1 MKALPERRI
10 TDAVDDRLTTN
21 GMTALVV
28 DDESSYRTYI
38 SALAEK
44 VGFTVA
50 EAFDGSSALDILS
63 QSTFDV
69 LIVNLDSPGIIGLE
83 RIATQQTYSILLT
96 SREDADKK
104 IAALEAGYDDFLSK
118 SATEL
123 EVVAKLVAARRLI
136 TRQQTFDNL
145 VRDLYGLASRDE
157 LTGVFNRRFL
167 FSEAEKLLSSGT
179 AATLVLF
186 DLDDFKKVNDTFG
199 HLVGD
204 RVLRD
209 VGALFQRAT
218 RPDDLVGRYGGDEFI
233 MVVTGSPFY
242 LVETVAD
249 RLSSDIRELT
259 WALGNDEFSV
269 GVSVGLASSHFLID
283 ATLTQL
289 LEAAD
294 RDLYKNKWLRK
305 HPGEARSSGG
315 IDHVLPL
322 PAAVSELSTI
332 RTSRRSNEISPHPG
346 GDRAERPGVR
356 REHADD

>member
-1 MKALPERRI
+1 MKPLPERRI
-10 TDAVDDRLTTN
+10 TDAVGDRLTSEI
-21 GMTALVV
+21 TALIV
-28 DDESSYRTYI
+28 DDESSYRAYI
-38 SALAEK
+38 TDIAERVGFAVAAVFDGPSALEML
-44 VGFTVA
+44 
-50 EAFDGSSALDILS
+50 SNSA
-63 QSTFDV
+63 FDV
-69 LIVNLDSPGIIGLE
+69 LIVNLDSPGTDGLQ
-83 RIATQQTYSILLT
+83 RIAPKETYSILLT
-96 SREDADKK
+96 SQDDVDKK

-123 EVVAKLVAARRLI
+123 EVVAKLVAARRVI
-136 TRQQTFDNL
+136 TRQQTVNHL
-145 VRDLYGLASRDE
+145 VRDLYGMASHDE

-167 FSEAEKLLSSGT
+167 FAETEKVLGSGT

-199 HLVGD
+199 HVVGD

-242 LVETVAD
+242 LVETIAD

-259 WALGNDEFSV
+259 WTIGNDEFSV
-269 GVSVGLASSHFLID
+269 GVSVGIASSHFLTD

-294 RDLYKNKWLRK
+294 RDLYKNKWVRK
-305 HPGEARSSGG
+305 HPEEARSSGRL
-315 IDHVLPL
+315 DHVLPL
-322 PAAVSELSTI
+322 PMAVSELSTI
-332 RTSRRSNEISPHPG
+332 RTSRRSNEISPLPG
-346 GDRAERPGVR
+346 GDRTQRPGAR
-356 REHADD
+356 RHHADD

>member
-10 TDAVDDRLTTN
+10 TDAVDDRLTAA
-21 GMTALVV
+21 GMTALIV
-28 DDESSYRTYI
+28 DDESSYRGYI

-44 VGFTVA
+44 VGFTVE
-50 EAFDGSSALDILS
+50 EAIDGPTALDMLS
-63 QSTFDV
+63 KSAFDV
-69 LIVNLDSPGIIGLE
+69 LIVNLDSPGINGLE
-83 RIATQQTYSILLT
+83 RIAPHETYAILLT
-96 SREDADKK
+96 SRDDVDKK

-167 FSEAEKLLSSGT
+167 FAETEKLLSSGT

-186 DLDDFKKVNDTFG
+186 DLDDFKRVNDTFG
-199 HLVGD
+199 HVVGD

-209 VGALFQRAT
+209 IGALFQRAT
-218 RPDDLVGRYGGDEFI
+218 RPDDLIGRYGGDEFI

-242 LVETVAD
+242 LVETIAD

-259 WALGNDEFSV
+259 WTIGNDEFSV
-269 GVSVGLASSHFLID
+269 GVSVGIASSHFLTG

-294 RDLYKNKWLRK
+294 RDLYKNKWVRK
-305 HPGEARSSGG
+305 HPDEARSAAGR
-315 IDHVLPL
+315 DHVLPL
-322 PAAVSELSTI
+322 PEAVSELSTI
-332 RTSRRSNEISPHPG
+332 RTSRRSNENSPLPRA
-346 GDRAERPGVR
+346 DRPQRPGAR
-356 REHADD
+356 RHHTDD